1 MNDTLIFDQWNIE
14 KKIIHAKELL
24 PDEFFINPREIW
36 FIKMGK
42 NIGFEENGKE
52 EFARPVLVI
61 KKVGNLFFTVALTT
75 KGKSDSV
82 FYHQLSD
89 VSFIEEHTRNQHNS
103 YAILSQ
109 SRTMD
114 KRRFLV
120 KIGQVSMIEFNN
132 IKQKLTEL
140 LL

>member
-1 MNDTLIFDQWNIE
+1 MNHDEVFDAWNKE
-14 KKIIHAKELL
+14 KKALHNQE
-24 PDEFFINPREIW
+24 DSRTYYVNEREIW
-36 FIKMGK
+36 FVKMGK

-61 KKVGNLFFTVALTT
+61 KKVGNMFFTVALTT
-75 KGKSDSV
+75 KGKSNNR
-82 FYHQLSD
+82 FYHQLANP
-89 VSFIEEHTRNQHNS
+89 SFTDEHIRNQHNS

-109 SRTMD
+109 SRSID
-114 KRRFLV
+114 KKRFLE
-120 KIGQVSMIEFNN
+120 KIGQAAPEDFQI